1 MTYLTF
7 GLFAIMHS
15 CIMHPE
21 KCLRNMFLADF
32 TPFLHLGMHISHMRL
47 ELSWCLKDSIALFA
61 SLGIATRMGMS
72 NMNFQA
78 GFSQKFLLTKLTFE
92 LDVIF
97 SFDYFHKFHSLWFF
111 S

>member
-1 MTYLTF
+1 
-7 GLFAIMHS
+7 
-15 CIMHPE
+15 
-21 KCLRNMFLADF
+21 
-32 TPFLHLGMHISHMRL
+32 MHISHMRL
-47 ELSWCLKDSIALFA
+47 ELSWCFKDSIALFA

-97 SFDYFHKFHSLWFF
+97 SFDMPLQSGIGTVYFIALVTRKSDSIVLGHH
-111 S
+111 